1 MNLKTLINHT
11 IQLGRPSV
19 KLAFKYE
26 QKTIKIYTH
35 TNTCQHFVSKTQ
47 YALLSLW
54 EF

>member
-11 IQLGRPSV
+11 THRGRPPV

-26 QKTIKIYTH
+26 QNTIKIYTH
-35 TNTCQHFVSKTQ
+35 TNTCQHFVSKIQ